1 MIRTLAVTTAH
12 EIVRDL
18 PLEQL
23 QDSQIAWYWVDFD
36 APTEVEGKLLY
47 DHFQFHPLAIEDC
60 FHYLQRPKLDRY
72 EGYHFYVLHALNQLT
87 LGVHE
92 VDLFVG
98 ANYVVSFHLTSVRE
112 IEATRALVLQDTKA
126 QKRGPGYLLYLIID
140 HLVDNYFPA
149 LYQIEEHLNSLEE
162 NEKGV
167 RVQKLMAEVFDTR
180 HDLLRL
186 RHTVFPMRDLV
197 YRILNSETLEEGRQQ
212 RVYFTDVYDHLL
224 KLAEMIEGNR
234 DMTADMR
241 DSYLS
246 LNSNRMNSIMMT
258 LTVITTIFMP
268 LTVLTGIYGMNFDY
282 IPELHFHYG
291 YFILLGVMAA
301 IVLLMAI
308 WFKRKGWFGD

>member
-1 MIRTLAVTTAH
+1 MIRTLAVTTDQQV
-12 EIVRDL
+12 VRDL

-23 QDSQIAWYWVDFD
+23 SAQHIVWYWMDFD
-36 APTEVEGKLLY
+36 TPTEAEGRLLS

-87 LGVHE
+87 LDVHE

-98 ANYVVSFHLTSVRE
+98 SNYVVSFHLKSVRE
-112 IEATRALVLQDTKA
+112 IEGVWAYVLKDAKA
-126 QKRGPGYLLYLIID
+126 QKRGPGYLVYLIMD
-140 HLVDNYFPA
+140 ALVDNYFPA
-149 LYQIEEHLNSLEE
+149 LYQIEEHLNVLEE
-162 NEKGV
+162 NENNL
-167 RVQKLMAEVFDTR
+167 RVQKLMDHVFDTR
-180 HDLLRL
+180 HILLRL
-186 RHTVFPMRDLV
+186 RRTVFPMRDLV
-197 YRILNSETLEEGRQQ
+197 YRILNSDTLEEGKQQ

-246 LNSNRMNSIMMT
+246 LNSNRMNTIMMT

-282 IPELHFHYG
+282 MPELHFHYG
-291 YFILLGVMAA
+291 YFILLGIMA
-301 IVLLMAI
+301 IVVISMAM